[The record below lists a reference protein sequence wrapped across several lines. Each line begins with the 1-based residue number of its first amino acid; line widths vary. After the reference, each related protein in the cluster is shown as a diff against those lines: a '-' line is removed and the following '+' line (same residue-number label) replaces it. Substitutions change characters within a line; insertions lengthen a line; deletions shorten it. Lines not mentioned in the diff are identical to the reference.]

1 MLLYPSFLLWEQE
14 GGEIVSVC
22 EMPSSLVHHH
32 PLLLHVLQV
41 SKRPVDGVPNELL
54 QLLPSSLLL
63 LLLQVVN
70 DALTK
75 GHSPPHWK
83 DTVYMLL
90 TKKAPAE
97 LLTNQRPMALCNTTY
112 KLYNMVINSRLTC
125 MAEENSLLET
135 EQEGGRRNRSTV
147 RQLQRL
153 RWNLDDAK
161 RRGKQLYV
169 LFIDTTNAFCSINH
183 KVMWSILRAYGIPEL
198 DVQHLE
204 QQLMADLHLNHRL
217 FPTCGMHRFLRLASL
232 NQSVDPNS
240 SCKANNS
247 YNSSREESTLRPGES
262 SDHCLRRQQCVS
274 VVFGHARTFVVCLE
288 ALGVRKW
295 YNVLIWWSKC
305 DTQGDTRIPF
315 CFVP

>member
-63 LLLQVVN
+63 LLLQ
-70 DALTK
+70 
-75 GHSPPHWK
+75 
-83 DTVYMLL
+83 
-90 TKKAPAE
+90 
-97 LLTNQRPMALCNTTY
+97 
-112 KLYNMVINSRLTC
+112 LYNMVINSRLTC